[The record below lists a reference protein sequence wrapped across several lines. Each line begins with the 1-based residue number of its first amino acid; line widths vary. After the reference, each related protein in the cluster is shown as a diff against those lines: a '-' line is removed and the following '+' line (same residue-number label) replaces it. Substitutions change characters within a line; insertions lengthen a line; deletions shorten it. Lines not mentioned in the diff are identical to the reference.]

1 MCISFSVSTAFLI
14 GKVVCQIGGFN
25 FHQTMHLGIVALA
38 AFLSA
43 ISLIAYIRDRRIRLL
58 YVCAAFLLFASKELL
73 MFLNVLYSYEWY
85 VIVPIIYAPLDH
97 VLSFLILLLF
107 AMGVLKR

>member
-1 MCISFSVSTAFLI
+1 MYNPIFVLTTFPLGEVA
-14 GKVVCQIGGFN
+14 CQIGGLSL
-25 FHQTMHLGIVALA
+25 HETMHLGIVALA

-43 ISLIAYIRDRRIRLL
+43 ISLIAYIRDRRRRLL

-73 MFLNVLYSYEWY
+73 MLLNVLHSYEWY

-97 VLSFLILLLF
+97 VFSFLILLLF
-107 AMGVLKR
+107 AIGVLKR